1 MIITVKRM
9 ESGYY
14 HIRGRGPCNWA
25 QPPHW
30 PCSERVLRAHAFPEA
45 SEEFLKFL
53 ASVARSIS
61 CSAGRAHFSRGG
73 R

>member
-1 MIITVKRM
+1 MLEIRRL

-30 PCSERVLRAHAFPEA
+30 PCSTEVLRAHAFPEA
-45 SEEFLKFL
+45 SEQFLL
-53 ASVARSIS
+53 EAEAEAEVRAPAREEE
-61 CSAGRAHFSRGG
+61 AK
-73 R
+73 